1 MQVLDKAFDIAR
13 KKNYK
18 IVFPEKDDKR
28 VFEAASYLSTEKLA
42 QIVWLDEKQ
51 ITPEHVSTIL
61 VQRPHIKRSIAEKLI
76 KKPLYFAGSI
86 LALGQADAMV
96 AGAINPTKR
105 VIEAATLTVGISS
118 KVNNI
123 SSFFLMISPEGL
135 EYIFS
140 DCAVNINVNEKILKD
155 ITVSASEMANKL
167 LGFSKIALLSFST
180 LESGDG
186 ESVKMIRNVYNTLKS
201 DGFDL
206 YGPIQ
211 GDAAIN
217 KEIAQRKGIH
227 YDGRINVMIFPSL
240 DAGNI
245 AYKLCQ
251 SLGKFRSIGPF
262 LQGFKKPVCDLS
274 RGATTED
281 IISSSVLTIASI

>member
-1 MQVLDKAFDIAR
+1 
-13 KKNYK
+13 
-18 IVFPEKDDKR
+18 
-28 VFEAASYLSTEKLA
+28 
-42 QIVWLDEKQ
+42 
-51 ITPEHVSTIL
+51 
-61 VQRPHIKRSIAEKLI
+61 
-76 KKPLYFAGSI
+76 LYFAGSI

-140 DCAVNINVNEKILKD
+140 DCAVNINVNEEILKD

-211 GDAAIN
+211 GDAAMN

-227 YDGRINVMIFPSL
+227 YDDRINVMIFPSL

>member
-1 MQVLDKAFDIAR
+1 
-13 KKNYK
+13 
-18 IVFPEKDDKR
+18 
-28 VFEAASYLSTEKLA
+28 
-42 QIVWLDEKQ
+42 
-51 ITPEHVSTIL
+51 
-61 VQRPHIKRSIAEKLI
+61 
-76 KKPLYFAGSI
+76 
-86 LALGQADAMV
+86 
-96 AGAINPTKR
+96 
-105 VIEAATLTVGISS
+105 
-118 KVNNI
+118 
-123 SSFFLMISPEGL
+123 MISPEGL

-140 DCAVNINVNEKILKD
+140 DCAVNTNINEEILKD
-155 ITVSASEMANKL
+155 ITVSASEMADKL

-186 ESVKMIRNVYNTLKS
+186 ESVKMVRNVYNNLKS

-217 KEIAQRKGIH
+217 KEIAERKGVH

-251 SLGKFRSIGPF
+251 TLGKFRSIGPF
-262 LQGFKKPVCDLS
+262 LQGFEKPVCDLS
-274 RGATTED
+274 RGATTDD

>member
-28 VFEAASYLSTEKLA
+28 VFEAASYLSSEKLA

-61 VQRPHIKRSIAEKLI
+61 FQRPHIKRSIAEKII

-105 VIEAATLTVGISS
+105 VIEAATLTVGFSS

-135 EYIFS
+135 ESVSYTHLTLPTS
-140 DCAVNINVNEKILKD
+140 DLV
-155 ITVSASEMANKL
+155 
-167 LGFSKIALLSFST
+167 
-180 LESGDG
+180 
-186 ESVKMIRNVYNTLKS
+186 
-201 DGFDL
+201 
-206 YGPIQ
+206 
-211 GDAAIN
+211 
-217 KEIAQRKGIH
+217 
-227 YDGRINVMIFPSL
+227 
-240 DAGNI
+240 
-245 AYKLCQ
+245 
-251 SLGKFRSIGPF
+251 
-262 LQGFKKPVCDLS
+262 
-274 RGATTED
+274 
-281 IISSSVLTIASI
+281 

>member
-42 QIVWLDEKQ
+42 QIVWLEEKQ

-61 VQRPHIKRSIAEKLI
+61 VQRPNIKRSFAEKLI
-76 KKPLYFAGSI
+76 KKPLYFAGNQPI
-86 LALGQADAMV
+86 PRTAEHPWRRGTLF
-96 AGAINPTKR
+96 TKR

-118 KVNNI
+118 KINNI

-155 ITVSASEMANKL
+155 ITISASEMANKL

-227 YDGRINVMIFPSL
+227 YDDRINVMIFPSL

>member
-1 MQVLDKAFDIAR
+1 MLNGEKPSKENVKLTDLDFMLHA
-13 KKNYK
+13 
-18 IVFPEKDDKR
+18 
-28 VFEAASYLSTEKLA
+28 
-42 QIVWLDEKQ
+42 
-51 ITPEHVSTIL
+51 EH
-61 VQRPHIKRSIAEKLI
+61 
-76 KKPLYFAGSI
+76 GSN
-86 LALGQADAMV
+86 A
-96 AGAINPTKR
+96 
-105 VIEAATLTVGISS
+105 
-118 KVNNI
+118 
-123 SSFFLMISPEGL
+123 SSFAARVTIGTKAGL
-135 EYIFS
+135 YDAFVTAI
-140 DCAVNINVNEKILKD
+140 
-155 ITVSASEMANKL
+155 
-167 LGFSKIALLSFST
+167 ST

-217 KEIAQRKGIH
+217 KEIAQIKGIY
-227 YDGRINVMIFPSL
+227 YDDRINVMIFPSL

-274 RGATTED
+274 RGSTTED

>member
-1 MQVLDKAFDIAR
+1 MKKFKLD
-13 KKNYK
+13 
-18 IVFPEKDDKR
+18 
-28 VFEAASYLSTEKLA
+28 
-42 QIVWLDEKQ
+42 
-51 ITPEHVSTIL
+51 
-61 VQRPHIKRSIAEKLI
+61 
-76 KKPLYFAGSI
+76 
-86 LALGQADAMV
+86 
-96 AGAINPTKR
+96 
-105 VIEAATLTVGISS
+105 
-118 KVNNI
+118 
-123 SSFFLMISPEGL
+123 
-135 EYIFS
+135 
-140 DCAVNINVNEKILKD
+140 
-155 ITVSASEMANKL
+155 KL

-180 LESGDG
+180 LESGDS
-186 ESVKMIRNVYNTLKS
+186 ESVRMIRNVYNTLKS

-227 YDGRINVMIFPSL
+227 YDDRINVMIFPSL